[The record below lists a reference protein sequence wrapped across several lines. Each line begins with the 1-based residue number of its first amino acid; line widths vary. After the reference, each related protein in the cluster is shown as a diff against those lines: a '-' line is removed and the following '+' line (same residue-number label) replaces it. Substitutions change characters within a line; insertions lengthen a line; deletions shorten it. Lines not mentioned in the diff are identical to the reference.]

1 MRPLAARALLGLLAG
16 VLAQIDVPAG
26 MVLGPAGTR
35 IHARVQAAGSWP
47 ERFAVLDEE
56 FIGLLLWPA
65 LRARDAGALIK
76 FLLDEETAVY
86 GEGDRVDHAQL
97 GWPGGGGIMLGS
109 GEAGIVMELRDTGYG
124 P

>member
-1 MRPLAARALLGLLAG
+1 VRPLAARAL
-16 VLAQIDVPAG
+16 
-26 MVLGPAGTR
+26 LGPAGTR

-56 FIGLLLWPA
+56 
-65 LRARDAGALIK
+65 
-76 FLLDEETAVY
+76 TAVY
-86 GEGDRVDHAQL
+86 GEGDRVDHARL